1 NGDYVL
7 RDVGSANGTLLN
19 GKLIEAMTPYTLSS
33 GDQIHLGRLL
43 FIFQASGDVSSLPTI
58 RRPYTSLD
66 HQWLRLDEAA
76 PAQPPAVQQPAQQ
89 PVAMPSIPST
99 QRQPFMSGPLPAQP
113 SVITGSL
120 LASTGPTAAL
130 PAAHLRFTVFY
141 PPDVAANSWYAL
153 LIYAHHENAA
163 EAIHKD
169 AALYQEDANE
179 APRREPMMSSQLLR
193 GLPITVIPECSGI
206 AFNPWRLTFRWQD
219 EWHRLELRL
228 SARREQVNTTPQ
240 GSIYVFVGPL
250 LVARLPLE
258 IAVKQPDIE
267 IMSSDKDVSR
277 GFFQHPFISYSR
289 HDVAFR
295 QACLNACRTIGCA
308 DFVNIEDLRPGLQL
322 HEQVKHAIDTA
333 DVFQLGWSARASH
346 TDYVTREW
354 TYALQS
360 GRGDNFIC
368 PVYWDVPHAP
378 IPKPLAARRFIYL
391 PAYTF
396 NLSG

>member
-1 NGDYVL
+1 MGQDKLSARMVLCSQTGEVLREYPLNKSEVTIGRASTRDISLPQDRLISRKHASVQYENGDYVL

-179 APRREPMMSSQLLR
+179 APRREPMMSSQLL
-193 GLPITVIPECSGI
+193 
-206 AFNPWRLTFRWQD
+206 
-219 EWHRLELRL
+219 
-228 SARREQVNTTPQ
+228 
-240 GSIYVFVGPL
+240 
-250 LVARLPLE
+250 
-258 IAVKQPDIE
+258 
-267 IMSSDKDVSR
+267 
-277 GFFQHPFISYSR
+277 
-289 HDVAFR
+289 
-295 QACLNACRTIGCA
+295 
-308 DFVNIEDLRPGLQL
+308 
-322 HEQVKHAIDTA
+322 
-333 DVFQLGWSARASH
+333 
-346 TDYVTREW
+346 
-354 TYALQS
+354 
-360 GRGDNFIC
+360 
-368 PVYWDVPHAP
+368 
-378 IPKPLAARRFIYL
+378 
-391 PAYTF
+391 
-396 NLSG
+396 